1 MSKTTS
7 KARPSRPSAKPRP
20 AGPAPKTRS
29 KAPASKRHVAAAE
42 LPLLADPLS
51 ELARTAPALL
61 ESLRALPEALAPLER
76 ATLALSEIA
85 GGLEHAHASLHDAVF
100 HLPRP
105 SEYEPLAEPLRD
117 FARLMPALIGS
128 LDAAPRLADVVAA
141 VTQRLE
147 AAVER
152 IEPRA
157 AQATPPATA
166 EAPLSPDL
174 LALRL
179 DRIARAIEAARDAI
193 RDALTSLPTSDRY
206 APVARQLKEL
216 ASVSPS
222 LMDWMREVP
231 PLATPLADAVGA
243 LNAAADELDGAF
255 VDVTLTRRDLD
266 ALKSSN

>member
-1 MSKTTS
+1 MRETTS
-7 KARPSRPSAKPRP
+7 KAQPSRSRAKARST
-20 AGPAPKTRS
+20 GTAPKARGRAS
-29 KAPASKRHVAAAE
+29 ASKRQAASAE
-42 LPLLADPLS
+42 PPLLADPLS
-51 ELARTAPALL
+51 DLARTAPALL
-61 ESLRALPEALAPLER
+61 ESLRGLPEALAPLER

-85 GGLEHAHASLHDAVF
+85 GGLEHAQASLQDAVF

-117 FARLMPALIGS
+117 FARLVPTLIGS
-128 LDAAPRLADVVAA
+128 LETAPRLVASLVA
-141 VTQRLE
+141 VTQRVE

-152 IEPRA
+152 IEAR
-157 AQATPPATA
+157 PAPASPTANA
-166 EAPLSPDL
+166 EASLSPDL

-193 RDALTSLPTSDRY
+193 RDALASLPTPDRY

-255 VDVTLTRRDLD
+255 VDVTLTRRDID